1 MSTGPERMPT
11 SMPGPA
17 CMQLSKVQEF
27 SEAESRT
34 EPISVECSAPSRS
47 APQVSPAA
55 KWLTSFGSRSSQKGG
70 NMTEYLRRASSMR
83 SKPPSNNARNH
94 HLRHY
99 SVPTLSRVRADAE
112 GFVFG
117 EERKYRLGPS
127 LGWGA
132 TSVVREVF
140 SEETLYAVKIICR
153 RRGKAVEPPRLDI
166 WSQLP
171 SHDNL
176 LPLLYHHSLEN
187 VLTHTAGQADVDY
200 LVMDL
205 CTAGNLLSFVRQGGS
220 LELPGRTRSA
230 GIPTQDAQSVM
241 RQLTS
246 ALKTLHAAGIVH
258 CDLKLENVLGTK
270 TEQGLRWRIA
280 DFGLAYR
287 VNKSDTSEEN
297 DMIHGGTL
305 EYWAPEIVQTLE
317 FESMP
322 FDNLP
327 SHRPTMNMP
336 IYSRANPF
344 ARDMWALGCILYAL
358 MSGHLPFSGQLQ
370 SRLQMDILRAEYEV
384 PYRLFTDEDL
394 CDVSSE
400 GYVVEDVS
408 LPSSVDTVN
417 QLSNSFASL
426 ETEPE
431 EQIPDQERRVIR
443 MTLDALLQPDADARW
458 DVETLAESEWIM
470 L

>member
-1 MSTGPERMPT
+1 
-11 SMPGPA
+11 
-17 CMQLSKVQEF
+17 MQLNNVQEF
-27 SEAESRT
+27 PEAESRT
-34 EPISVECSAPSRS
+34 EPISVECSAPSHS
-47 APQVSPAA
+47 APQISPAA
-55 KWLTSFGSRSSQKGG
+55 KWLSSFGSRSSQKGD
-70 NMTEYLRRASSMR
+70 NLTEYLRRASSTR
-83 SKPPSNNARNH
+83 SKPPSNYARNC

-99 SVPTLSRVRADAE
+99 SVPTLSRDTIRADAE

-117 EERKYRLGPS
+117 EERKYCLGPCI
-127 LGWGA
+127 GWGA
-132 TSVVREVF
+132 TSVVREGS
-140 SEETLYAVKIICR
+140 SEGVLYAVKILCR
-153 RRGKAVEPPRLDI
+153 RRGKMIEPPRLDI

-205 CTAGNLLSFVRQGGS
+205 CTAGNLLSFVRHGGS
-220 LELPGRTRSA
+220 LELPERTRSA
-230 GIPTQDAQSVM
+230 GVPTQDAQSIM

-246 ALKTLHAAGIVH
+246 ALQTLHAAGIVH

-287 VNKSDTSEEN
+287 VNNDEIPEEN
-297 DMIHGGTL
+297 DMIHAGTL

-327 SHRPTMNMP
+327 SHRPTTNIP
-336 IYSRANPF
+336 IYSRSNPF

-358 MSGHLPFSGQLQ
+358 MTGHLPFAGQLQ

-394 CDVSSE
+394 CEVSSE
-400 GYVVEDVS
+400 GYVVEDLS

-417 QLSNSFASL
+417 QFTNSFASPAPL

-431 EQIPDQERRVIR
+431 EQVPDQERRLIR
-443 MTLDALLQPDADARW
+443 MTLDGLLQPDADVRW